1 MKAAIA
7 GGGIGGLITA
17 LLMKKNGFNVTIFE
31 KSDRLGGRLAYVREG
46 EYKVDE
52 GPTIVLLPEML
63 QSILREAGITDQE
76 YELVS
81 LDPLYKLHFAD
92 GSTYSK
98 FSDFEKQ
105 MTELK
110 TNFPG
115 EENGFRRFMQDMD
128 TRFRLGQ
135 DQFLEKTFVDRRSF
149 WTQNNVR
156 TLVKLKAYRNVH
168 QSLKAYYS
176 DERLRQAYSLQTL
189 YIGGNPFDTPAIYSL
204 VSYSEHKHGVYYMKG
219 GYARLVEVLE
229 EALIRTGVIIRKNA
243 LVQSVK
249 SNGVRAE
256 GLYVNGEFHE
266 ADYLIMNGDF
276 PSISHMLEPH
286 TPKKDYVP
294 SSGCLLLYM
303 GLDKVYTEANVHQFF
318 MGSDFQEHMR
328 QIFVSKEVPSDP
340 SIYAF
345 HPSIIDPT
353 LAPEGKSVLYALIP
367 VPSGGHIDWEQQ
379 TEFTESIIQKL
390 EARGFPGLRNH
401 IVWKKVKTPNDAKR
415 EGLFEG
421 GSFGL
426 APSLFQSGV
435 FRPQVKP
442 SKLENVYAAGAS
454 IHPGGGI
461 PLVMQGAKMMVSV
474 LLEDANKH
482 KGVNLSG
489 KAESSVRTM

>member
-1 MKAAIA
+1 MRATIA

-31 KSDRLGGRLAYVREG
+31 KNDRLGGRLAYVKEG
-46 EYKVDE
+46 EYKIDE

-63 QSILREAGITDQE
+63 QRILREAGISDSE

-92 GSTYSK
+92 GTTYSK
-98 FSDFEKQ
+98 YSDYEKQ
-105 MTELK
+105 MDELK
-110 TNFPG
+110 NHFPG
-115 EENGFRRFMQDMD
+115 EEKGFQRFMKDMD
-128 TRFRLGQ
+128 TRFRLGN

-149 WTQNNVR
+149 WTQNNIR
-156 TLVKLKAYRNVH
+156 TLMKLKAYRNVH
-168 QSLKAYYS
+168 QSLKAYYT

-189 YIGGNPFDTPAIYSL
+189 YIGGNPFESPAIYSL
-204 VSYSEHKHGVYYMKG
+204 VSYSEHKHGVYYMRG

-229 EALIRTGVIIRKNA
+229 EALIRNGVEIRKNA

-249 SNGVRAE
+249 SDGVKAQ
-256 GLYVNGEFHE
+256 GLYVNGDYHE
-266 ADYLIMNGDF
+266 TDYLIMNGDF
-276 PSISHMLEPH
+276 PSVTHMLEPYA
-286 TPKKDYVP
+286 PKREYVP

-303 GLDKVYTEANVHQFF
+303 GLDKVYNEANVHQFF
-318 MGSDFQEHMR
+318 MGSDFQQHMH

-345 HPSIIDPT
+345 HPSIIDSS

-367 VPSGGHIDWEQQ
+367 VPSGSHIDWDQQ
-379 TEFTESIIQKL
+379 NEFTDRIIETL
-390 EARGFPGLRNH
+390 ERRGFPGLRDH
-401 IVWKKVKTPNDAKR
+401 IVWKKVKSPNDAKR

-426 APSLFQSGV
+426 APTLFQSGV

-474 LLEDANKH
+474 LMEDANIH
-482 KGVNLSG
+482 KGVSLSG
-489 KAESSVRTM
+489 KPERSVRTM